1 MFPRA
6 RREGAGLSDAVD
18 VCYGL
23 GRACSSTAMIYAMHQ
38 IMVACVLRH
47 RGNSVWHE
55 RLLRRLCAEQLLLAS
70 STTEGKGGGNVRS
83 SEAPI
88 ERSGSR
94 ISLERRA
101 TVISY
106 GANADRDRDDRAS
119 RRRCAASDQV
129 LAVFLKEDYSLEPLV
144 AWDTLGMRYCSAGF
158 TLRAGGDSDQ
168 ILPDP
173 YRADPRADHDPVPT

>member
-1 MFPRA
+1 GVVRDARLTAARITAVRA
-6 RREGAGLSDAVD
+6 HRLLGIMVAREVGGEGAGLSDVVN

-70 STTEGKGGGNVRS
+70 STTEGKGGGNLRS

-94 ISLERRA
+94 IRLERRA

-106 GANADRDRDDRAS
+106 VAD
-119 RRRCAASDQV
+119 
-129 LAVFLKEDYSLEPLV
+129 
-144 AWDTLGMRYCSAGF
+144 
-158 TLRAGGDSDQ
+158 
-168 ILPDP
+168 
-173 YRADPRADHDPVPT
+173 ADA